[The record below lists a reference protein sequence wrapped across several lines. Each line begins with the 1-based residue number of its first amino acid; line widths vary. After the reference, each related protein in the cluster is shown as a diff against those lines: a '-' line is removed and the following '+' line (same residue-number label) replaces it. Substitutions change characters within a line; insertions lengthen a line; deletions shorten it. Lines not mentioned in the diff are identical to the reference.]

1 VNDGAIMTHVY
12 RRLGVPTIINA
23 KGPST
28 RLSGG
33 ILRREVAEA
42 MVEASQHCVDMAA
55 LQARAS
61 ELIAEATGA
70 EAGLVT
76 AGAAA
81 GLLLGTAA
89 CVTGLDPGRM
99 NRLPDTRGMRNQV
112 VVVRS
117 QRNLYD
123 HAVRAVG
130 VELVEV
136 GLPDRYAGAGV
147 RDAEPWEI
155 ADAIGERTAAVFW
168 VAGAG
173 ARPSLEEVVE
183 VARAASVPVL
193 VDAAAQLPP
202 ADNLRRFVLAGADLV
217 AFSGGKAIGGPQ
229 ASGILCG
236 RRDLIMAAALQ
247 CLDLDVLYDQWA
259 PPLHFIDKARLRGLP
274 QHGIGRACKVG
285 KEEIAGLLTALRLFV
300 EDDAP
305 RRRARWLRLMQELAT
320 GLDGIALAAVE
331 LLDEGEVPWVALDLK
346 GASQLGALEVMRRL
360 ESGTP
365 AVHADP
371 SALAEGRILFG
382 PMSLKSG
389 EPAQIVEQVRAVLEA
404 ESAGGVRA
412 RGRRA

>member
-1 VNDGAIMTHVY
+1 MANVY
-12 RRLGVPTIINA
+12 ERLGVRTIINA
-23 KGPST
+23 NGPST

-33 ILRREVAEA
+33 IMRPEVAEA

-99 NRLPDTRGMRNQV
+99 NRLPDTTGMRNEV

-117 QRNLYD
+117 QRNFYD

-130 VELVEV
+130 VRLIEV
-136 GLPDRYAGAGV
+136 GLPDRFAGAGV

-155 ADAIGERTAAVFW
+155 ADAISERTAAVYW
-168 VAGAG
+168 VAAAD
-173 ARPSLEEVVE
+173 ARPSLEEAVE
-183 VARAASVPVL
+183 IAHAAGVPVL

-202 ADNLRRFVLAGADLV
+202 VDNLRRFILAGADLV

-247 CLDLDVLYDQWA
+247 MLDLDVFYEQWQ
-259 PPLHFIDKARLRGLP
+259 PPASFIDKARLKGLP

-285 KEEIAGLLTALRLFV
+285 KEEIVGLLTALQLFV
-300 EDDAP
+300 EDHP
-305 RRRARWLRLMQELAT
+305 GQRRARWLASMQELAT
-320 GLDGIALAAVE
+320 GL
-331 LLDEGEVPWVALDLK
+331 
-346 GASQLGALEVMRRL
+346 
-360 ESGTP
+360 
-365 AVHADP
+365 
-371 SALAEGRILFG
+371 
-382 PMSLKSG
+382 
-389 EPAQIVEQVRAVLEA
+389 
-404 ESAGGVRA
+404 
-412 RGRRA
+412 